1 MKAKGEMCMEENLCT
16 EETILSMKKEMQEM
30 KKSINYL
37 LEWADAVYQFET
49 NRRELPRIIALHP
62 KDNQVPKEEARFCVE
77 CGGERAYY

>member
-30 KKSINYL
+30 KKSINDL

-49 NRRELPRIIALHP
+49 NRRELP
-62 KDNQVPKEEARFCVE
+62 
-77 CGGERAYY
+77 G